1 MCNIG
6 MLSLGKTAETRLDIE
21 EIKQKHTIIELT
33 EELEWLETLDAVI
46 LLEENIS
53 NLSGI
58 CELISKIKKRS
69 TCYIWVMTA
78 TENSV
83 GKLVYLQLGAD
94 EVFDLNRQVKEI
106 EFIME
111 NSLRRVNDL
120 LAQESVTSKS
130 HSNDELLKLISN
142 NSSVLIEGNQ
152 EIVLTKLEFQML
164 ELLLQNLGT
173 AVSYETIYQTLWRA
187 DTVENKQYRIANVV
201 YHLRKKIEKNVK
213 KPIFIKTVRSKGYM
227 LNI

>member
-1 MCNIG
+1 
-6 MLSLGKTAETRLDIE
+6 MLSLGKTAATRFDIE
-21 EIKQKHTIIELT
+21 EIKQKHNIIELT
-33 EELEWLETLDAVI
+33 EELEWLEKLDAI
-46 LLEENIS
+46 IILEENIS
-53 NLSGI
+53 NLSAI

-69 TCYIWVMTA
+69 TCYIWVMIA

-94 EVFDLNRQVKEI
+94 EVFDLNREAKEI
-106 EFIME
+106 GFIIE
-111 NSLRRVNDL
+111 NSLRRVNEP
-120 LAQESVTSKS
+120 LANESVASES
-130 HSNDELLKLISN
+130 YPNNELLKLIPN
-142 NSSVLIEGNQ
+142 NASVLIEGNQ

-164 ELLLQNLGT
+164 ELLLKNAGM
-173 AVSYETIYQTLWRA
+173 AVSYETIYQAMWKA

-201 YHLRKKIEKNVK
+201 YHLRKKIEKNIK